1 MYRQIRLMRE
11 VEHDSYRSA
20 PDLSHHHLSLPFFF
34 FFFSDSKNRRIIFVE
49 QVDFSN
55 WEDLLVCFFWIYRML
70 SFLQNS
76 VLNFSLLM
84 RARLNNPGGWM
95 PVISMHARTRSP
107 SRLEMAAGRS
117 RLFSAILIDRPSLDH
132 RSSLCSRS
140 LEFLQIISRKEKSRK
155 FYWINLADK
164 TGREQIYDKKG
175 GGRWSISIRRWA
187 GFRKEFPNW
196 SRVNEAE

>member
-34 FFFSDSKNRRIIFVE
+34 FFFWFEE
-49 QVDFSN
+49 QANNFSRADRFL
-55 WEDLLVCFFWIYRML
+55 ELRRML
-70 SFLQNS
+70 HVERSPFFKTRRS

-95 PVISMHARTRSP
+95 PVISMRARTRSP